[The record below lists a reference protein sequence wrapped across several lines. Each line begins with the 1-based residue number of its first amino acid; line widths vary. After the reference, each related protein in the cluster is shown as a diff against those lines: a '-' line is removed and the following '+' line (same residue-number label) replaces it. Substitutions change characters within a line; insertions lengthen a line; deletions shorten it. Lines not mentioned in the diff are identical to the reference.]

1 MTADEF
7 VKSVKKIL
15 DERGI
20 SYSRAGRESGCGE
33 EFVRSM
39 ERQKSAPSFIRVQKM
54 AQYLG
59 MTTSELLGE
68 EKASSPAADD
78 SEERLLILYRKLNQE
93 GRDKL
98 LDYADDLAESGKYKK
113 VSALRVG
120 TKEV

>member
-1 MTADEF
+1 MNTSFF
-7 VKSVKKIL
+7 VENVQNLCQVMGVS
-15 DERGI
+15 I
-20 SYSRAGRESGCGE
+20 SKACRESGVGE
-33 EFVRSM
+33 TLMDNVKRG
-39 ERQKSAPSFIRVQKM
+39 RIPSIDRIQLL

-59 MTTSELLGE
+59 TTTSELLGE
-68 EKASSPAADD
+68 EKAPSPAADD

-120 TKEV
+120 AKEV

>member
-1 MTADEF
+1 MEKEIF
-7 VKSVKKIL
+7 VQNVKYLCEKK
-15 DERGI
+15 GVKPTN
-20 SYSRAGRESGCGE
+20 ACKESGVGG
-33 EFVRSM
+33 
-39 ERQKSAPSFIRVQKM
+39 SFISDINRGRVPSVSSVQMLAK
-54 AQYLG
+54 YLG
-59 MTTSELLGE
+59 VTTSELLGE
-68 EKASSPAADD
+68 EKAPSPAADD

>member
-7 VKSVKKIL
+7 VKKVKMIL

-20 SYSRAGRESGCGE
+20 SYTRAGRESGCGE

-39 ERQKSAPSFIRVQKM
+39 ERQKSAPSFVRVQKM

-68 EKASSPAADD
+68 EKPIPEDEDGLNVVMVRGSDGSFYERKLSDAQRTMLVQMLDNLKPADD
-78 SEERLLILYRKLNQE
+78 ENL
-93 GRDKL
+93 
-98 LDYADDLAESGKYKK
+98 
-113 VSALRVG
+113 
-120 TKEV
+120 

>member
-1 MTADEF
+1 
-7 VKSVKKIL
+7 
-15 DERGI
+15 
-20 SYSRAGRESGCGE
+20 
-33 EFVRSM
+33 
-39 ERQKSAPSFIRVQKM
+39 
-54 AQYLG
+54 

-68 EKASSPAADD
+68 EKTPPPAADD

>member
-1 MTADEF
+1 MTTEF
-7 VKSVKKIL
+7 FVQNLKKIL

-20 SYSRAGRESGCGE
+20 SYAQAGRDSGAGVD
-33 EFVRSM
+33 FIRNI
-39 ERQKSAPSFIRVQKM
+39 ERRGSAPAFTRVQQM

-68 EKASSPAADD
+68 EKAPSPAADD

>member
-1 MTADEF
+1 MEKEIF
-7 VKSVKKIL
+7 VQNVKYLCEKK
-15 DERGI
+15 GVKPTN
-20 SYSRAGRESGCGE
+20 ACKESGVGG
-33 EFVRSM
+33 
-39 ERQKSAPSFIRVQKM
+39 SFISDINRGRVPSVSSVQVLAK
-54 AQYLG
+54 YLG
-59 MTTSELLGE
+59 VTTSELLGE
-68 EKASSPAADD
+68 EKTPSPAADD